1 MPTTPVVSR
10 RRVMAALFTGVACMN
25 IAMAGASTAGVLI
38 ATESPGPGWSGVPSA
53 AGVLG
58 TAAGALGSARLVVSH
73 GRRRSL
79 LITYGLGSFGALLAA
94 AGAVTGLFP
103 VLLVGLLV
111 LGLGNGGAQLS
122 RYAAADLYPDER
134 KGQALSAIVWAGTVG
149 ALAGPP
155 LIAPAARTA
164 DLLGL
169 PGLAGPL
176 LVAALV
182 TAAAAVVSAA
192 LPRSIPDA
200 HPRTPETSGS
210 EGFAVAFAQRA
221 VRGPL
226 LAMVAAQVAMVAM
239 MTMSAPQL
247 HQHGHGLDVV
257 GWILTAHMIGM
268 FALAPLSGR
277 IADRWGG
284 RVTIFAGIGTLAV
297 ASAAAVAAP
306 TSHTAGI
313 PLSLFLLGY
322 GWNLVFVGGSS
333 LLSTQ
338 HRKLQGTVDAVV
350 WSTSAL
356 AGLAA
361 GPLFALGGYVLVA
374 VVAGV
379 AALIPLVALT
389 DH

>member
-1 MPTTPVVSR
+1 MTVVRVSR
-10 RRVMAALFTGVACMN
+10 RREMAALFSGVACMN

-38 ATESPGPGWSGVPSA
+38 ATGSPGPGWSGVPSA

-58 TAAGALGSARLVVSH
+58 TAAGALGSARLVAAH
-73 GRRRSL
+73 GHRRSL
-79 LITYGLGSFGALLAA
+79 LTTYGIGSLGALLAA
-94 AGAVTGLFP
+94 AGAITGLFP
-103 VLLVGLLV
+103 VLLAGLLV

-122 RYAAADLYPDER
+122 RYAAADLYSDER
-134 KGQALSAIVWAGTVG
+134 KGRALSAIVWAGTVG

-155 LIAPAARTA
+155 LIAPAAHTA
-164 DLLGL
+164 DVLGL
-169 PGLAGPL
+169 PGLSGPL

-182 TAAAAVVSAA
+182 TAVAAVASAA
-192 LPRSIPDA
+192 LPRSKPDVQ
-200 HPRTPETSGS
+200 PETRAYA
-210 EGFAVAFAQRA
+210 GFAAAFARPA

-247 HQHGHGLDVV
+247 HQHGHGLEVV
-257 GWILTAHMIGM
+257 GWTLTAHMIGM
-268 FALAPLSGR
+268 FALAPISGR

-284 RVTIFAGIGTLAV
+284 RTAIFAGIGTLAV
-297 ASAAAVAAP
+297 ASAAAMAAP

-333 LLSTQ
+333 LLSKQ
-338 HRKLQGTVDAVV
+338 ARKLQGTVDAVV

-374 VVAGV
+374 AVAGIT
-379 AALIPLVALT
+379 ALVPLVVLT
-389 DH
+389 RR

>member
-1 MPTTPVVSR
+1 MTVVRVSR
-10 RRVMAALFTGVACMN
+10 RREMAALFSGVACMN
-25 IAMAGASTAGVLI
+25 IAMAGAGTAGVLI

-58 TAAGALGSARLVVSH
+58 TAAGALGSARLVAAH
-73 GRRRSL
+73 GHRRSL
-79 LITYGLGSFGALLAA
+79 LTTYGIGSLGALIAA
-94 AGAVTGLFP
+94 AGAITGLFP
-103 VLLVGLLV
+103 VLLAGLLV

-122 RYAAADLYPDER
+122 RYAAADLYSDER
-134 KGQALSAIVWAGTVG
+134 KGRALSAIVWAGTVG

-155 LIAPAARTA
+155 LIAPAAHTA
-164 DLLGL
+164 DVLGL

-182 TAAAAVVSAA
+182 TAVAAVASAA
-192 LPRSIPDA
+192 LPRSKPDVQ
-200 HPRTPETSGS
+200 PETRAYA
-210 EGFAVAFAQRA
+210 GFAAAFARPS

-247 HQHGHGLDVV
+247 HQHGHGLEVV
-257 GWILTAHMIGM
+257 GWTLTAHMIGM
-268 FALAPLSGR
+268 FALAPISGR

-284 RVTIFAGIGTLAV
+284 RTAIFAGIGTLAV
-297 ASAAAVAAP
+297 ASAAAMAAP

-333 LLSTQ
+333 LLSKQ
-338 HRKLQGTVDAVV
+338 ARKLQGTVDAVV

-374 VVAGV
+374 AVAGIT
-379 AALIPLVALT
+379 ALVPLAVLT
-389 DH
+389 RR

>member
-1 MPTTPVVSR
+1 MTVRMSHQISR
-10 RRVMAALFTGVACMN
+10 RRTMAALFTGVACMN
-25 IAMAGASTAGVLI
+25 VAMAGASTAGVLI
-38 ATESPGPGWSGVPSA
+38 ATESPGPGWSGVPAA

-58 TAAGALGSARLVVSH
+58 TAAGALGSARLVVSR

-79 LITYGLGSFGALLAA
+79 LTTYGIGSLGALVAA

-103 VLLVGLLV
+103 LLLAGLLV

-122 RYAAADLYPDER
+122 RYAAADLYDDEH
-134 KGQALSAIVWAGTVG
+134 KGRALSAIVWAGTVG

-155 LIAPAARTA
+155 LIAPAADTA

-182 TAAAAVVSAA
+182 TAGAAVVSAA
-192 LPRSIPDA
+192 LPRSMPDT
-200 HPRTPETSGS
+200 PPETRAHT
-210 EGFAVAFAQRA
+210 GFATAFAQRS

-268 FALAPLSGR
+268 FALAPISGR

-284 RVTIFAGIGTLAV
+284 RATIFAGIGTLAV
-297 ASAAAVAAP
+297 ASAASVAAP
-306 TSHTAGI
+306 TSHTTGI

-333 LLSTQ
+333 LLSKQ

-374 VVAGV
+374 VVAGI
-379 AALIPLVALT
+379 AALIPLVVLT
-389 DH
+389 RR